1 MFDLIAEYSVFHEDY
16 NLIYKKVNN
25 FICFIVIYTYWSKG
39 GCWESFMLWPE
50 HKMSEK
56 YKKMCHFIIV

>member
-1 MFDLIAEYSVFHEDY
+1 MFDLITEYSVFHEDY

-39 GCWESFMLWPE
+39 GCWESFML
-50 HKMSEK
+50 
-56 YKKMCHFIIV
+56 